1 MTEQQKMQ
9 RDSLELY
16 FKIADDNYVPY
27 QQRLDNTEKALAIVQ
42 QQEKDTMY
50 RVNLFKVANR
60 YWNIQELEKYKEI
73 SDNLLSDAL
82 KEKDTFNLAKSYSYL
97 GDYYMEKSI
106 SDSSYFYFSKS
117 EILSKKIN
125 DINQQFKTLRSKAV
139 LLYTQ
144 KDFIGS
150 EKLLFDCLKLSNKLD
165 FKNQNFICDIY
176 SLLGIIY
183 CDLYEFDKAIFY
195 HNKALEFIGTLTL
208 MDKSIQKSAVYNNIG
223 LVYAKNEDY
232 TKAVEFFKKAL
243 DVNVLIKNNTLRNLT
258 INCNLS
264 YYQFKLSDSKLFPK
278 LFFENYRIINSL
290 NKSKNLQTSKN
301 ETLILLGL
309 SEYYAF
315 KKDSIRAIDF
325 ANKSFN
331 IAKSIKY
338 PIRMLMDLK
347 QLLIIDPK
355 NASKY
360 ASEYIKI
367 NDSLQLAERKNRNKF
382 ARIEYETEELE
393 IEKANLQTQRIY
405 IVYTA
410 VALLLLLIA
419 IIIIRYQR
427 SKNRELQ
434 YNQQQQKANSEIYR
448 LMLDQQQKIEEGKQI
463 EKKRISKELHDGVM
477 GRLTSIRLNLF
488 ILSKK
493 TDKETIDKCLHH
505 ISEIQNIEKEIRNI
519 AYDLGINIFSDN
531 INFETVVRNLF
542 AEIESH
548 SEIQFILKTDEQID
562 WEAVHINIKMQ
573 IYRVLQEALQ
583 NIDKYAQA
591 KNVIINMRKVG
602 SDINVIITDDGIG
615 FEKSKI
621 KKGFGLNNM
630 KDRIK
635 TINGKITI
643 RSAVGEGT
651 TINVIVP
658 VPEDY
663 FVAV

>member
-16 FKIADDNYVPY
+16 FKISNDDYAPY
-27 QQRLDNTEKALAIVQ
+27 QQRLDNTEKALAIVNKL
-42 QQEKDTMY
+42 EKDSMY
-50 RVNLFKVANR
+50 RVYMFRVANR
-60 YWNIQELEKYKEI
+60 YFNIRNYTKYKNTTDLI
-73 SDNLLSDAL
+73 IKNSI
-82 KEKDTFNLAKSYSYL
+82 KENDTFSLAKGYSYL
-97 GDYYMEKSI
+97 GDYCDNI
-106 SDSSYFYFSKS
+106 CPDSAYSYYNEAIKLF
-117 EILSKKIN
+117 IKIN
-125 DINQQFKTLRSKAV
+125 DNPSIAKTLLSKAEV
-139 LLYTQ
+139 LYYHGDL
-144 KDFIGS
+144 IES
-150 EKLLFDCLKLSNKLD
+150 ESSVIYALKYLRIVNDDELTYRCY
-165 FKNQNFICDIY
+165 NI
-176 SLLGIIY
+176 LG
-183 CDLYEFDKAIFY
+183 AISVELAEY
-195 HNKALEFIGTLTL
+195 QKALKYHTKAL
-208 MDKSIQKSAVYNNIG
+208 SIANLNTIDVTSQLKATSLNNIG
-223 LVYAKNEDY
+223 YLYRLMEKYPESIHYFKEALKEKNIKKDCAFLYAMLKD
-232 TKAVEFFKKAL
+232 
-243 DVNVLIKNNTLRNLT
+243 NLAY
-258 INCNLS
+258 S
-264 YYQFKLSDSKLFPK
+264 QFKIKVTKEVPALFYEALKIRDSLQISAG
-278 LFFENYRIINSL
+278 IISSSIN
-290 NKSKNLQTSKN
+290 
-301 ETLILLGL
+301 L

-315 KKDSIRAIDF
+315 KEDTT
-325 ANKSFN
+325 
-331 IAKSIKY
+331 KSIIFERNAYRLSIKHKKAHDA
-338 PIRMLMDLK
+338 LLSLK
-347 QLLIIDPK
+347 QLSNILPREKIVFME
-355 NASKY
+355 
-360 ASEYIKI
+360 EYFKI

-393 IEKANLQTQRIY
+393 IEKASLQTQKTSIIY
-405 IVYTA
+405 IA

-419 IIIIRYQR
+419 IIIIRYQC

-434 YNQQQQKANSEIYR
+434 HNQQQQKANSEIYR
-448 LMLDQQQKIEEGKQI
+448 LMLDQQKKIEEGKQI

-488 ILSKK
+488 VLSKK

-519 AYDLGINIFSDN
+519 AYDLGKNIFSDN
-531 INFETVVRNLF
+531 INFETVVKNLF

-548 SEIQFILKTDEQID
+548 SEIHFELNTDEQID
-562 WEAVHINIKMQ
+562 WEMVDINIKMQ

-591 KNVIINMRKVG
+591 KNVIINMQKMA

-621 KKGFGLNNM
+621 KKGFGLKNM

-651 TINVIVP
+651 TINVVVP